1 MTDSTPFPS
10 ASAGPLDR
18 ASGATQCIVLQMGL
32 YAEMLKTQEAG
43 EMTPELEI
51 QFATVFAA
59 TSEAAEA

>member
-1 MTDSTPFPS
+1 
-10 ASAGPLDR
+10 
-18 ASGATQCIVLQMGL
+18 MGL